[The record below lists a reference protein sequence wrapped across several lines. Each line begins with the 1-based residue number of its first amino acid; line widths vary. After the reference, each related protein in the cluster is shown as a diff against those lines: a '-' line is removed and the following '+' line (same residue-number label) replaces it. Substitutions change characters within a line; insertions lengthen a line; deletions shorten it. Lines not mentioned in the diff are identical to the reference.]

1 MIVGVMLEL
10 ELNTIL
16 KKASKIVFGLS
27 GTILMSSC
35 ADHAQSNSEPVINSP
50 EVTVGDGSMVEVR
63 QSSDRHETAKARAQ
77 ALREQSKL
85 QAQQRR
91 SQLHEQRLARKA
103 LMEEQRAARK
113 TQTDQERTRH
123 LNFKAELVSMLIAD
137 SIIVAPQ
144 ALETQA
150 VDLDVKITY
159 LDGDILANGVN
170 LSERFGQ
177 KYLSLWLSYD
187 RMISDDSYILI
198 NETSYEIREISDTGG
213 SYHFMMQTN

>member
-27 GTILMSSC
+27 GILLMSSC
-35 ADHAQSNSEPVINSP
+35 ADHAQSNSETVINSP
-50 EVTVGDGSMVEVR
+50 GVKVGDRAVTEVR

-85 QAQQRR
+85 QAQQRQ

-113 TQTDQERTRH
+113 AQTDQERTRH
-123 LNFKAELVSMLIAD
+123 LNFKAELVSMLIED
-137 SIIVAPQ
+137 SIIVAS
-144 ALETQA
+144 QA

-170 LSERFGQ
+170 LSERFSQ
-177 KYLSLWLSYD
+177 KYPSLWLNYD